1 MMLGELNDE
10 QIENL
15 LSSQVTGRIACSN
28 DGVPYIVPINYYYDG
43 EKIIAHSVEGKKISI
58 MRKNPV
64 VCFQV
69 DQITNIFNWQSVIA
83 WGRFEEISDMEEK
96 GNCMEALRARIRPFS
111 APGPDHASH
120 GLAER
125 AEDLGLHLQLI
136 FYKIVLVMK
145 SGRFEKS

>member
-1 MMLGELNDE
+1 MLGELNDQ

-15 LSSQVTGRIACSN
+15 LNTQITGRIACSN

-43 EKIIAHSVEGKKISI
+43 EKIIAHSVAGKKISI

-69 DQITNIFNWQSVIA
+69 DEIKSIFNWQSVIA

-96 GNCMEALRARIRPFS
+96 GNCMEALKTRIQPFS
-111 APGPDHASH
+111 EPRPDHTSH
-120 GLAER
+120 GLATR
-125 AEDLGLHLQLI
+125 AEDLGLLLQLI
-136 FYKIVLVMK
+136 FYKIILVMK
-145 SGRFEKS
+145 SGRFENS